1 MQSKDYLHSLF
12 GCQGRKAVVTGAS
25 SGLGAAMAGVLAS
38 AGADVLIVARRAER
52 LETLAAELQDC
63 EGAVHTF
70 SADLSD
76 SSAIASLAEESQNQ
90 LGGCDILVANAGTAY
105 RVRLE
110 TMSEEDFTAVMDLN
124 LKAQWLLAKALFP
137 QLCQSAAGRIVNIA
151 SIYGLGASV
160 VNGLGAYT
168 VSKHALVG
176 LTRTQAVEWA
186 RHGITANA
194 IAPSYFPTELTETAL
209 EDETM
214 STRLRSFTPQDRF
227 GQPEELATALLFLAS
242 QASGYVNGTIIPV
255 DGGWTAW

>member
-90 LGGCDILVANAGTAY
+90 LGGCDILVANAGTAN

-137 QLCQSAAGRIVNIA
+137 QL
-151 SIYGLGASV
+151 
-160 VNGLGAYT
+160 
-168 VSKHALVG
+168 
-176 LTRTQAVEWA
+176 
-186 RHGITANA
+186 
-194 IAPSYFPTELTETAL
+194 
-209 EDETM
+209 
-214 STRLRSFTPQDRF
+214 
-227 GQPEELATALLFLAS
+227 
-242 QASGYVNGTIIPV
+242 
-255 DGGWTAW
+255 